1 LIARSLP
8 QLFYA
13 WFNTDTYR
21 LPLQSIFAGSGDSP
35 PARVTQG
42 LELSQNLC
50 FSSTAKSNELI

>member
-1 LIARSLP
+1 LIACWLP

-21 LPLQSIFAGSGDSP
+21 LPLQSIFAA

-42 LELSQNLC
+42 LELPQNLC